1 MEFRIKKWSTIR
13 AEAEFI
19 FPSLW
24 GALVERIAVAIGKG
38 RKEANRQQQP
48 KHHSSSSAGR
58 VKQRRKDEFL
68 HLLSGTFGFRS
79 INQLEWIPLLEQFI
93 RVRFKLDTG
102 FGELATTPVAAR
114 GTTDGTSCNG
124 QLSASTENSI
134 AYSGTHP
141 AAGNS
146 KAMPNRSTTA
156 AAADSSATTRPAN
169 QQPPSIAHSNSVQV
183 PAKSD
188 PQQ

>member
-38 RKEANRQQQP
+38 RKEANSQQQQP
-48 KHHSSSSAGR
+48 KHHSSSSSSAGR

-79 INQLEWIPLLEQFI
+79 INQFEWIPLLQQFI

-102 FGELATTPVAAR
+102 FGEFATTPVAAR
-114 GTTDGTSCNG
+114 GTTDGTRCNG

-156 AAADSSATTRPAN
+156 ATADSSATTRPAN
-169 QQPPSIAHSNSVQV
+169 
-183 PAKSD
+183 
-188 PQQ
+188 